1 MKEVPTTWDE
11 VKYIDGYPGKYMIMA
26 RRHGSTWYITGINAM
41 KTPLSTKVDLS
52 MLPTGASLK
61 LYTDDADLN
70 GSVKTVKLNKKKT
83 LDVVIPTNG
92 AFLAIAKAAK

>member
-1 MKEVPTTWDE
+1 MDP
-11 VKYIDGYPGKYMIMA
+11 
-26 RRHGSTWYITGINAM
+26 HGISPKINAM